1 MLRNERTRVST
12 LLASPITVR
21 FEHAQMWVD
30 LSDGRTIGVPLA
42 WFPRLAAATPEQ
54 RAGWTLSPLGIHRE
68 DLDEDITVEG
78 LLAGRGDRTRPS
90 GRAA

>member
-1 MLRNERTRVST
+1 MTI
-12 LLASPITVR
+12 SPVEVH
-21 FEHAQMWVD
+21 FDDSQMWVA

-42 WFPRLAAATPEQ
+42 WFPRLAAATPQ
-54 RAGWTLSPLGIHRE
+54 QLAGWTLSPLGIHWE
-68 DLDEDITVEG
+68 DLDEDIAVEG